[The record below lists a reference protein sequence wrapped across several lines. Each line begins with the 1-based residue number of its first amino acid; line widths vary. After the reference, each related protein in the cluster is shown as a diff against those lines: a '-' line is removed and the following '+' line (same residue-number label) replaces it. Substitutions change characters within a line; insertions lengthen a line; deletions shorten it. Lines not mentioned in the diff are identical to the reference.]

1 MDDVTNAFELV
12 EAQGGHRIT
21 KQGQIFSNAV
31 LEVVKLTKNHLPR
44 IALHRVHGTPELI
57 CGGDVATDDVGK
69 KLCTAQRREFA
80 RNQPEC
86 RSFISRPRV
95 EWFGTGYLRC

>member
-31 LEVVKLTKNHLPR
+31 LEV
-44 IALHRVHGTPELI
+44 A
-57 CGGDVATDDVGK
+57 
-69 KLCTAQRREFA
+69 RRESTERA
-80 RNQPEC
+80 P
-86 RSFISRPRV
+86 V
-95 EWFGTGYLRC
+95 VAGKGA